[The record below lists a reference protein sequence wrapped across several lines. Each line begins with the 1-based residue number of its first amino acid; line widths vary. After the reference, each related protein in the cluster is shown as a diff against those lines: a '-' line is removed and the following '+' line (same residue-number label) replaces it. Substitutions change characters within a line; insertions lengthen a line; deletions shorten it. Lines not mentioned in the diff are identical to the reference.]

1 MKLKQTT
8 LVLALSSI
16 TGYATADLTY
26 RTTYD
31 QNLGNNYQ
39 QTSGTSSYQ
48 YNPNFSMYDQSYQN
62 DNLNSNTI
70 LSTGTKIKGSQ
81 TSSSGQNYQQY
92 SYDETRRADLYGNR
106 YYSSNQVGEN
116 EISHYENINSNF
128 NSTGTVT
135 RKANTQV
142 GLDASGNEIAN
153 SERRLN
159 DSSFDF
165 TADDLTKV
173 KDARTNTYYSRQS
186 NTKYSDNVTLDMLNE
201 SQSQQSNFNSVQK
214 FDANGQPVIES
225 GAHVYIAEGGAH
237 QSQSKNVTYKSTTN
251 QDGKIIS
258 RDPNKVLTNQE
269 RSSSGNSTEVDY
281 AIDGQGQFVAI
292 QVSSDK
298 RYLEKES
305 TVTNRKNSDSS
316 NNIVYDDS
324 SLIKESKKSSSLN
337 EVNRT
342 SVWDGFNAINN
353 TSTDTTY
360 VKYQDGAQPIGT
372 EESSKTLRHNTKR
385 QLQTNINGELVL
397 TNNQPI
403 TESTSESK
411 SSEEL
416 YQANYQATHYTSGD
430 KQGRDYDI
438 LNNGTNSRYSDTA
451 TQKITKSATYNEVKN
466 YTDGFVEHAIT
477 AANSSVEY
485 KKSMQENIEVD
496 RTINQQSS
504 VDLQQLRRKTVS
516 AENTSGTNQQNIQA
530 GSINKTIGNYNSVFG
545 GYLDANHAVYLNSG
559 QDVTESNVRNW
570 IDENGKQ
577 HHYVVLG
584 TDLDGKDI
592 RSEVTLE
599 NASENK
605 SIQIDTVFKANNSNH
620 KSEQVNY
627 GQELAYD
634 LTEQDHVDESETSK
648 DGQVIYGSNKSDKNK
663 TIKLYSAGKN
673 ALDRETQQT
682 YNTQNMSSNLV
693 LDEQGQVVIKTINT
707 SDTTAKD
714 LLQQYQTGQEKVWNY
729 SSLVSSNQKSTDVNG
744 KVLSHDNQSNAL
756 DIVQYAQGKNILDR
770 TINTSSTQDVLSSQ
784 KSTLTTSYYGV
795 DENGADLS
803 MRNGVLAYDERG
815 REVKSTQVLKTTDID
830 VVNQNTNSKKVAELV
845 YQSGAIAY
853 KKSEQNQF
861 TNQDTFTDGYVA
873 RLESKSTNDV
883 TLYNH
888 NQSDKYR
895 DAVSTF
901 EMNTNNK
908 IYDFN
913 ENGESVVT
921 GTTEVSLTDKTTVA
935 DYQKGK
941 NALLNSSLNEAS
953 YTNKSVLDTSTTDI
967 KSSAKSEI
975 LTYQEDQKVL
985 KQITSEIN
993 SDTKVSN
1000 KDQSGFT
1007 YTTSDVSNETVNNT
1021 EMGLFASQAVY
1032 STRNIQ
1038 NAETKTSTALD
1049 GQITTQ
1055 NIVRGSDV
1063 EHRTDQSFTEKVYGS
1078 ERVLNS
1084 DGINTSIARENT
1096 RIVDKFGI
1104 LESDTSNHNA
1114 TSTAKDGSAKSV
1126 TETRVDY
1133 VSGVLLSQDIV
1144 QKDASG
1150 KETKS
1155 SVSTTVKAGEV
1166 SVGDVRLSAQGV
1178 DAGNKVVSNV
1188 ANGVANN
1195 DAVNMGQFRS
1205 YTADLNRRFDD
1216 VETNAYRGV
1225 AISLA
1230 AQQAVPNM
1238 KPGQFAVFGG
1248 MGHYEGQSAGALG
1261 ITSVLEDGR
1270 TSFSGAFGVA
1280 GGGEVGGRVGV
1291 SYVFG
1296 GK

>member
-16 TGYATADLTY
+16 TGYVAADLTY
-26 RTTYD
+26 RTAYD

-39 QTSGTSSYQ
+39 QTQGISSYQ
-48 YNPNFSMYDQSYQN
+48 SNPNFNMYDRNYQN
-62 DNLNSNTI
+62 DSLNSNTI

-92 SYDETRRADLYGNR
+92 SYDETRRANVNGSR

-116 EISHYENINSNF
+116 ELSHYENINSDF

-142 GLDASGNEIAN
+142 RLDASGNEIAN
-153 SERRLN
+153 SESRLN

-165 TADDLTKV
+165 AADDLTKV
-173 KDARTNTYYSRQS
+173 KDARTNTYYNRQS
-186 NTKYSDNVTLDMLNE
+186 NTKYSDNVALDTLNE
-201 SQSQQSNFNSVQK
+201 SQYQQSNFNSVQK
-214 FDANGQPVIES
+214 LDANGQPVIES
-225 GAHVYIAEGGAH
+225 GAHVYIAEGRAN
-237 QSQSKNVTYKSTTN
+237 QSQSKNATYKSTTN

-269 RSSSGNSTEVDY
+269 HSSSGNSTDVDY
-281 AIDGQGQFVAI
+281 ATDGQGQFVAI

-305 TVTNRKNSDSS
+305 IVTNRKNSDSS
-316 NNIVYDDS
+316 HNIVYDDS
-324 SLIKESKKSSSLN
+324 SLIKESRKSSSLN

-342 SVWDGFNAINN
+342 SVWDGFKAISNN
-353 TSTDTTY
+353 STDTTY

-372 EESSKTLRHNTKR
+372 EESSKTLRHNANR

-403 TESTSESK
+403 TEFTTENK

-416 YQANYQATHYTSGD
+416 YQANYQATHHASGD
-430 KQGRDYDI
+430 KQGQDYEI
-438 LNNGTNSRYSDTA
+438 LNNGTSSRYSDTA
-451 TQKITKSATYNEVKN
+451 TQKSTKSATYNEVKN
-466 YTDGFVEHAIT
+466 YADGFVGHAIT
-477 AANSSVEY
+477 AANDSVEY

-496 RTINQQSS
+496 RIINQQLSA
-504 VDLQQLRRKTVS
+504 DLQQLRTKTVS
-516 AENTSGTNQQNIQA
+516 AENTSSANQQNIKA
-530 GSINKTIGNYNSVFG
+530 GSINKTISNYSSLSG
-545 GYLDANHAVYLNSG
+545 GYFDPNQHIFLNPG
-559 QDVTESNVRNW
+559 QDVTESNVRSW
-570 IDENGKQ
+570 VDENGKQ
-577 HHYVVLG
+577 RHYVVLG
-584 TDLDGKDI
+584 TDLEGKDI

-599 NASENK
+599 KALENK
-605 SIQIDTVFKANNSNH
+605 SIQVDTVFKAKNSNH
-620 KSEQVNY
+620 KSEQVSY
-627 GQELAYD
+627 EQELAYN
-634 LTEQDHVDESETSK
+634 LTEEDHVDESETSK
-648 DGQVIYGSNKSDKNK
+648 DGQIMYGSNKSDKNK
-663 TIKLYSAGKN
+663 SIKLYSAGKN
-673 ALDRETQQT
+673 ALDREMQQT
-682 YNTQNMSSNLV
+682 YNTQNMSTDLV
-693 LDEQGQVVIKTINT
+693 LDEQGQVVTKTINT
-707 SDTTAKD
+707 SDATAKA

-729 SSLVSSNQKSTDVNG
+729 SSQISSNQKSTDANG
-744 KVLSHDNQSNAL
+744 KVLNHNNQSNDL

-770 TINTSSTQDVLSSQ
+770 TINTSSTQDVLNNQ
-784 KSTLTTSYYGV
+784 KLTSTTPYYGV

-815 REVKSTQVLKTTDID
+815 GEVKSTQVLKTTDLD
-830 VVNQNTNSKKVAELV
+830 VVNQNTESKKVAEQI

-853 KKSEQNQF
+853 QKSEKNQQ
-861 TNQDTFTDGYVA
+861 TNQDTFADGYVT
-873 RLESKSTNDV
+873 RSESKSTNDV

-895 DAVSTF
+895 DAVTTVEVS
-901 EMNTNNK
+901 TNNK

-913 ENGESVVT
+913 ENGESIVK
-921 GTTEVSLTDKTTVA
+921 GTSEGILTNKTTVA

-941 NALLNSSLNEAS
+941 NALANSSLSEFS
-953 YTNKSVLDTSTTDI
+953 YTGKNVMDASTTDT
-967 KSSAKSEI
+967 KESAKSEI
-975 LTYQEDQKVL
+975 LTYQADQKVS
-985 KQITSEIN
+985 KQTTSEFN
-993 SDTKVSN
+993 SDTKVTN

-1007 YTTSDVSNETVNNT
+1007 YTTSDVSNETLNNT
-1021 EMGLFASQAVY
+1021 DVGLLASQDVY

-1038 NAETKTSTALD
+1038 NAETKRSTATD
-1049 GQITTQ
+1049 GKITTQ
-1055 NIVRGSDV
+1055 NIIRGLDI
-1063 EHRTDQSFTEKVYGS
+1063 ENRTDQSFTEKVYGS
-1078 ERVLNS
+1078 ENILSS
-1084 DGINTSIARENT
+1084 DGINTSIANANT
-1096 RIVDKFGI
+1096 RVVDKFGI
-1104 LESDTSNHNA
+1104 LDSDTSNRNT
-1114 TSTAKDGSAKSV
+1114 TSTAKDGSTKSV
-1126 TETRVDY
+1126 TETRVDQ
-1133 VSGVLLSQDIV
+1133 VSGVLLSQDII

-1155 SVSTTVKAGEV
+1155 SISTTVKAGEV

>member
-16 TGYATADLTY
+16 TGYAAADLTY
-26 RTTYD
+26 RTAYD

-39 QTSGTSSYQ
+39 QTQGTSNYQ
-48 YNPNFSMYDQSYQN
+48 SNPNFNMYDNNYQY

-70 LSTGTKIKGSQ
+70 SSVGTKIKGSQ

-92 SYDETRRADLYGNR
+92 SYDETRRADLNGGR

-116 EISHYENINSNF
+116 ELSHYENINSDF
-128 NSTGTVT
+128 NSTGKVT

-142 GLDASGNEIAN
+142 RLDASGNEIAN

-165 TADDLTKV
+165 AADDLTKV
-173 KDARTNTYYSRQS
+173 KDARSRTYYSSRS
-186 NTKYSDNVTLDMLNE
+186 NTKYSDNVALDTLNE
-201 SQSQQSNFNSVQK
+201 SQNQQSNFNSIQK
-214 FDANGQPVIES
+214 LDANGQPVIES
-225 GAHVYIAEGGAH
+225 GAHVYIANGGAT
-237 QSQSKNVTYKSTTN
+237 QSQSKNATYKSTTN

-269 RSSSGNSTEVDY
+269 SSSSGSSTEVAY
-281 AIDGQGQFVAI
+281 ATDSQGQFVAI
-292 QVSSDK
+292 QVSSDQ

-316 NNIVYDDS
+316 HNIVYDDS
-324 SLIKESKKSSSLN
+324 SLVKESRKSSSLN

-372 EESSKTLRHNTKR
+372 EESSKTLRHNANR

-403 TESTSESK
+403 TEFTIENK

-416 YQANYQATHYTSGD
+416 YQANYQATHHASGD
-430 KQGRDYDI
+430 KQGQDYEI

-451 TQKITKSATYNEVKN
+451 TQKRTKSATYNEVKN
-466 YTDGFVEHAIT
+466 YADGFVEHAIT
-477 AANSSVEY
+477 AANGSAEY

-496 RTINQQSS
+496 RTINQQLN
-504 VDLQQLRRKTVS
+504 VDLQQLRSKTVS
-516 AENTSGTNQQNIQA
+516 TENASGTNQQNIKA
-530 GSINKTIGNYNSVFG
+530 GSINKTIGNYGSLSG
-545 GYLDANHAVYLNSG
+545 GYLDPNQHILLNPG
-559 QDVTESNVRNW
+559 QDVTESNVRSW
-570 IDENGKQ
+570 VDENGTQ
-577 HHYVVLG
+577 RHYVVLG
-584 TDLDGKDI
+584 TDLEGKEI

-605 SIQIDTVFKANNSNH
+605 SIQVDTVFKAKNSNH

-627 GQELAYD
+627 GQELAYN

-648 DGQVIYGSNKSDKNK
+648 DGQIIYGSNKSDKNK

-673 ALDRETQQT
+673 ALDREIQQA

-707 SDTTAKD
+707 SDTAAKV

-729 SSLVSSNQKSTDVNG
+729 SSQISSNQKSTDANG
-744 KVLSHDNQSNAL
+744 KVLNYDNQSKDL

-770 TINTSSTQDVLSSQ
+770 TINTSSTLDVLSNQ
-784 KSTLTTSYYGV
+784 KLTSTAPYYGV
-795 DENGADLS
+795 DENGTDLS
-803 MRNGVLAYDERG
+803 IRNGVLAYDEHG
-815 REVKSTQVLKTTDID
+815 REVKSTQVLKTTDVD
-830 VVNQNTNSKKVAELV
+830 VVNQNTKSKKVAEQV
-845 YQSGAIAY
+845 YQSGAITY
-853 KKSEQNQF
+853 KKSEQNQQ
-861 TNQDTFTDGYVA
+861 TNQDTFADGYVA
-873 RLESKSTNDV
+873 RSESKSTNDV

-895 DAVSTF
+895 DAATTVEVS
-901 EMNTNNK
+901 TNNK

-913 ENGESVVT
+913 ENGESVVK
-921 GTTEVSLTDKTTVA
+921 GTIETTSSDKTTAV

-941 NALLNSSLNEAS
+941 NALSSSSLNESS
-953 YTNKSVLDTSTTDI
+953 YTHKNVLDASTTET
-967 KSSAKSEI
+967 KGTTKLEN
-975 LTYQEDQKVL
+975 LVYQADQKISE
-985 KQITSEIN
+985 QTTSEFN
-993 SDTKVSN
+993 TDTKVTN
-1000 KDQSGFT
+1000 KDQSGST
-1007 YTTSDVSNETVNNT
+1007 YTTSSISNETVNNT
-1021 EMGLFASQAVY
+1021 DMGLLASQAVY
-1032 STRNIQ
+1032 SKRNIQ
-1038 NAETKTSTALD
+1038 NVEAKKTTTVD
-1049 GQITTQ
+1049 GKITTQ
-1055 NIVRGSDV
+1055 NIIRGSDV
-1063 EHRTDQSFTEKVYGS
+1063 ENRTDQSFTEKVYGS
-1078 ERVLNS
+1078 ENILNS
-1084 DGINTSIARENT
+1084 DGVNTTVANANT
-1096 RIVDKFGI
+1096 RVVDKFGI
-1104 LESDTSNHNA
+1104 LESDTSNLNT

-1126 TETRVDY
+1126 AETRVDN

-1155 SVSTTVKAGEV
+1155 SISTTVKAGEV

-1261 ITSVLEDGR
+1261 ITSILEDGR